1 MSKALNPL
9 DASWLLVESRET
21 PMHVGGLIIF
31 QLPDNA
37 PEDFFLELMAEFRA
51 TRDFA
56 PPWNQKLRSVSIR
69 GVLPAWEETD
79 EIDLEHHVRHAALP
93 QPGGERE
100 LGQLIARLHSQPLDL
115 NRPPWECSLIE
126 GLENRR
132 FAFYTKMH
140 HSLIDGISGMKMLV
154 RSMSTDAKESFKLP
168 AFWSIGAGN
177 ASKPKKLKKK
187 SSAKDAPSVLPT
199 TAHAAAEA
207 WSLVREQITSVPGV
221 VRAFGTMLGGL
232 ASKKEKMKVPF
243 DTPNS
248 IFNGRIKGQRRFA
261 TQIYRIDRLRAV
273 AQTAGA
279 TLNDVVL
286 AICGGALRRFLLELD
301 ALPAKPLT
309 TGIPVSV
316 RPKDDE
322 GTGNAITFIIGT
334 LATDVEDPLERL
346 RAITASTRLA
356 KEHVQ
361 SLPRQAMMQYTMLL
375 MAPYMVSLVAG
386 VGGRTRPMF
395 NITISNVPGPEQEL
409 YFRGAK
415 MEATYPVSLVSHG
428 QALNITC
435 QSYGG
440 KLAFGFTGC
449 RDTLPHMQR
458 IATYTGEAL
467 EELEQALAAAE
478 SAPPK
483 PKKVTRLKRLRNA
496 GSVAVKAKSAAAAK
510 VRAKSTESG
519 ATKGRRGKAGA
530 GKAVASKARATTASA
545 SKASASKASTSKAS
559 TSKASTS
566 KASASK
572 ASASKASASK
582 ASASK
587 ASASKASAS
596 KASASKASTSKAST
610 SKASASKAS
619 ASKASASKASA
630 SKASASKASA
640 SKASA
645 SKASASK
652 ASASKASASN
662 ASAGKAGQ
670 TKTATTTGRRKVA
683 TLKPVKS

>member
-1 MSKALNPL
+1 MTKSLNPL

-31 QLPDNA
+31 QLPDDA
-37 PEDFFLELMAEFRA
+37 PEDFFLDLMAEFRA
-51 TRDFA
+51 TQRFA
-56 PPWNQKLRSVSIR
+56 PPWNQCLRQMSIK
-69 GVLPAWEETD
+69 GLLPAWEETD

-115 NRPPWECSLIE
+115 TRPPWECSLIE

-154 RSMSTDAKESFKLP
+154 RSMSTDREESRKLP
-168 AFWSIGAGN
+168 AFWSIGAGSGKK
-177 ASKPKKLKKK
+177 AKKLKKK
-187 SSAKDAPSVLPT
+187 LSKEAPSVVPT

-207 WSLVREQITSVPGV
+207 WNLVREQVTSVPGV
-221 VRAFGTMLGGL
+221 LRAFGTMLGGL
-232 ASKKEKMKVPF
+232 ANKKDKMKVPF
-243 DTPNS
+243 DTPSS

-261 TQIYRIDRLRAV
+261 TQIYAIDRLRKV
-273 AQTAGA
+273 AQSAGA

-301 ALPAKPLT
+301 ALPNKPLT

-334 LATDVEDPLERL
+334 LATDVADPLERL
-346 RAITASTRLA
+346 QAITASTRLA

-395 NITISNVPGPEQEL
+395 NITISNVPGPEQVL
-409 YFRGAK
+409 YFRGAR

-440 KLAFGFTGC
+440 NLAFGFTGC

-467 EELEQALAAAE
+467 AELEQALE
-478 SAPPK
+478 SANAQPKKPAK
-483 PKKVTRLKRLRNA
+483 PKRAVAKAASKSAGKR
-496 GSVAVKAKSAAAAK
+496 KSAAAAK
-510 VRAKSTESG
+510 VKAKAVKAVQGAPAAAATASRKRVAASAASKPKSTASRSAGVAAASARAGSG
-519 ATKGRRGKAGA
+519 A
-530 GKAVASKARATTASA
+530 ASKAAAVSRSKPVKRTAAASA
-545 SKASASKASTSKAS
+545 SKAAAGSSTASAARRKQPATASKESATKKTPSRAATA
-559 TSKASTS
+559 
-566 KASASK
+566 ASAKPSV
-572 ASASKASASK
+572 
-582 ASASK
+582 
-587 ASASKASAS
+587 
-596 KASASKASTSKAST
+596 
-610 SKASASKAS
+610 
-619 ASKASASKASA
+619 
-630 SKASASKASA
+630 
-640 SKASA
+640 
-645 SKASASK
+645 
-652 ASASKASASN
+652 
-662 ASAGKAGQ
+662 G
-670 TKTATTTGRRKVA
+670 GRRKIA
-683 TLKPVKS
+683 TVKPVKR